1 MDLATHPI
9 ESLAR
14 LVANGA
20 VDIDSIPR
28 FRRLAVQELLPAS
41 VDPVSAP
48 QSSIDISTLP
58 NKRAVVD
65 YVAET
70 FGITFDMTMKRS
82 EMDEEAQRLAN
93 NP

>member
-28 FRRLAVQELLPAS
+28 FRRLAVQELLPSSA
-41 VDPVSAP
+41 DPVPPPQPDIDVSA
-48 QSSIDISTLP
+48 LP
-58 NKRAVVD
+58 NKQAVID
-65 YVAET
+65 YVKGR